1 MKIMK
6 NLLKEARDGA
16 LTTKRQAIAR
26 RDELLEMDRAYEAD
40 LRESE
45 ARVLAMEG
53 LN

>member
-6 NLLKEARDGA
+6 TLLKEARDGA

-45 ARVLAMEG
+45 ARVLAMLEW
-53 LN
+53 N